1 MDYYSIV
8 DVLLTPLFI
17 FIIYSISRFIQ
28 QNKIEEF
35 PEYKYYLK
43 AISIKLFGALALC
56 FVYTFYYSGGDT
68 TQYFL
73 DAISVNK
80 LLYNNPPAGL
90 DVIIH
95 GLNAAKL
102 SYFNSDIGYP
112 AYFRDP
118 STSFVVQVVS
128 VISIFGLRSFL
139 PTTILLAWISFAGIW
154 NLYRVFLTEF
164 PKLSRELTIAMF
176 YIPSVIIWGSG
187 ILKDTFTLSAIGY
200 FTYAFHKGFILRK
213 NPIRNFIVILIS
225 SYVIIT
231 VKSYIFIALLPGA
244 MIWLVSNLVGRVKGV
259 VLKTAITPI
268 FLFFTITGAFLIIN
282 NLGDSLGKFSSD
294 KLLNAAVVTQR
305 DLKSDYYKG
314 NAFDIGEFDS
324 DIMSIL
330 AVSPKALMAGL
341 FRPYIWEANNVLMMA
356 SGIENFWFLYMTI
369 LILYKTKIVGVFK
382 FFFRHHLLTFC
393 LVFSLFFAFSVG
405 LSTSN
410 FGSLVRYKIPSE
422 PFYMASLIIINSFL
436 KEDKEK
442 ELASSYTND
451 LIE

>member
-8 DVLLTPLFI
+8 DVLLTPVFLFL
-17 FIIYSISRFIQ
+17 IYSISRVIQ
-28 QNKIEEF
+28 QNKIEEL
-35 PEYKYYLK
+35 PEYQFYLK
-43 AISIKLFGALALC
+43 ALTIKIIGALSLC
-56 FVYTFYYSGGDT
+56 MIYTFYYTGGDT
-68 TQYFL
+68 TQYFT

-80 LLYNNPPAGL
+80 LLFMNPQAGI
-90 DVIIH
+90 DVIFH
-95 GLNAAKL
+95 GLTVNKL
-102 SYFNSDIGYP
+102 SYFNSEIGYP
-112 AYFRDP
+112 VYFRDP

-128 VISIFGLRSFL
+128 VLSIFGLRSFL
-139 PTTILLAWISFAGIW
+139 PTTILLAWISFSGMW

-164 PKLSRELTIAMF
+164 PKLSKELTIAMF

-200 FTYAFHKGFILRK
+200 FTYAFYQGFILRK
-213 NPIRNFIVILIS
+213 SMIRNLIVIFIS

-244 MIWLVSNLVGRVKGV
+244 MIWLVSNMIGRLKGV
-259 VLKTAITPI
+259 ILKAAITPI
-268 FLFFTITGAFLIIN
+268 FLFFTIAGAILIIN

-294 KLLNAAVVTQR
+294 KLLNVAVVTQR

-314 NAFDIGEFDS
+314 NAFNIGDFDS
-324 DIMSIL
+324 DISSIL

-341 FRPYIWEANNVLMMA
+341 FRPYLWEANNVLMIA
-356 SGIENFWFLYMTI
+356 SGVENFWFLYMTI